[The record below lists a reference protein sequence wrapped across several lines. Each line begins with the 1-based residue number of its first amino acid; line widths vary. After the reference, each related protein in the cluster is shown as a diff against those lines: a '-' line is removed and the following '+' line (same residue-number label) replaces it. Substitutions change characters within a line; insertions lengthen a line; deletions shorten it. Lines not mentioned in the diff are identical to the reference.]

1 MFLIQNIVTE
11 NEYGFFDSTAF
22 HTDAFFCFNPR
33 FCSVIVMPS
42 SIVSRN
48 AVFFSGSWLCAAEKK
63 SNAYSCVSCCFRFC
77 IRAATC
83 TDFPAGIVM
92 VALANTVVLQP
103 LIDTFI
109 HKTLIHPQYLDF
121 FMSSL
126 MHFFVVLYC
135 VSRETMV

>member
-1 MFLIQNIVTE
+1 M
-11 NEYGFFDSTAF
+11 G
-22 HTDAFFCFNPR
+22 
-33 FCSVIVMPS
+33 
-42 SIVSRN
+42 
-48 AVFFSGSWLCAAEKK
+48 
-63 SNAYSCVSCCFRFC
+63 
-77 IRAATC
+77 AT
-83 TDFPAGIVM
+83 IS
-92 VALANTVVLQP
+92 VVLQP

>member
-1 MFLIQNIVTE
+1 MKNLLKAVAAMAVVLIINMIINII
-11 NEYGFFDSTAF
+11 S
-22 HTDAFFCFNPR
+22 
-33 FCSVIVMPS
+33 
-42 SIVSRN
+42 
-48 AVFFSGSWLCAAEKK
+48 
-63 SNAYSCVSCCFRFC
+63 
-77 IRAATC
+77 
-83 TDFPAGIVM
+83 
-92 VALANTVVLQP
+92 VVLQP

>member
-1 MFLIQNIVTE
+1 MNGIARAVDGIIATIALQFALKRTAARHKMQILNSGYR
-11 NEYGFFDSTAF
+11 NYGASAT
-22 HTDAFFCFNPR
+22 
-33 FCSVIVMPS
+33 
-42 SIVSRN
+42 
-48 AVFFSGSWLCAAEKK
+48 KK
-63 SNAYSCVSCCFRFC
+63 SLLGWNY
-77 IRAATC
+77 
-83 TDFPAGIVM
+83 AGGSS
-92 VALANTVVLQP
+92 VVLQP